1 MGGLQQNAIQISGLR
16 YAWPGQPALLSIE
29 SLNIARGS
37 SVVLQ
42 GPSGSGKT
50 TLLGLITGVL
60 GPAQG
65 SIRVLGRDLLAMSPS
80 KRDAFRGQSMGVI
93 FQLFNLLPF
102 LSVMDNVLLPLRL
115 FAERRGSMADEQAMK
130 SEAARLIGALGLPST
145 VMNRQAHQLS
155 VGQQQRVAAARAL
168 IGSPPLIIADEPTSS
183 LDEATQQEFLSLLI
197 DQVRQTKAT
206 LLMVSQDSRLSV
218 QFDQVVRL

>member
-1 MGGLQQNAIQISGLR
+1 MSGLQQNAIEISSLG
-16 YAWPGQPALLSIE
+16 YAWPSQPALLSIE
-29 SLNIARGS
+29 SLTIARGS
-37 SVVLQ
+37 LVMLQ

-60 GPAQG
+60 TPAQG
-65 SIRVLGRDLLAMSPS
+65 SIQVLGRDLLAMTSS
-80 KRDAFRGQSMGVI
+80 QRDAFRGQSMGVI

-115 FAERRGSMADEQAMK
+115 FAERRGSMVDEQAMK
-130 SEAARLIGALGLPST
+130 SEAARLIGALGLPGS

-168 IGSPPLIIADEPTSS
+168 IGSPSLIIADEPTSS
-183 LDEATQQEFLSLLI
+183 LDEATQREFLSLLI
-197 DQVRQTKAT
+197 EQVRKTKAT
-206 LLMVSQDSRLSV
+206 LLMVSHDSRLCTH
-218 QFDQVVRL
+218 FDRVVRL

>member
-1 MGGLQQNAIQISGLR
+1 MGGLQQNAIQITGLC

-29 SLNIARGS
+29 SLNIAQGS
-37 SVVLQ
+37 LVMLQ

-60 GPAQG
+60 SPAQG
-65 SIRVLGRDLLAMSPS
+65 SIEVLGRDLLAMSPS

-130 SEAARLIGALGLPST
+130 SEAVRLIGALGLPST
-145 VMNRQAHQLS
+145 AINRQAHQLS

-168 IGSPPLIIADEPTSS
+168 IGSPSLIIADEPTSS

-197 DQVRQTKAT
+197 EQVRQTKAT
-206 LLMVSQDSRLSV
+206 LLMVSHDSRLCAH
-218 QFDQVVRL
+218 FDRVVRL